1 MKKVS
6 SDNHKVATESNSL
19 RKHAKSKLPLFVC
32 QLITAIEKSNY
43 FKIAWRNKMCN
54 SPFPIIVLCFPSTD
68 STKTLNNTP
77 IHSTSSSQDII
88 I

>member
-6 SDNHKVATESNSL
+6 SDNNKVATES
-19 RKHAKSKLPLFVC
+19 SKLPLFVC
-32 QLITAIEKSNY
+32 ELITAIEKSNY
-43 FKIAWRNKMCN
+43 FKTAWRNKMCN
-54 SPFPIIVLCFPSTD
+54 LPFPIIVLCFPSTD